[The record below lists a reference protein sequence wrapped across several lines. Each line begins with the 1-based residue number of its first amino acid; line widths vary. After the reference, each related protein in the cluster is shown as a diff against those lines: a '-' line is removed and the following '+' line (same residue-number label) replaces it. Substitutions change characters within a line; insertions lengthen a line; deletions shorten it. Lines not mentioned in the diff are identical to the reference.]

1 MQAKKRP
8 EQPYRPVSSSRGR
21 PRDPN
26 IEDRVFDAAL
36 ALYGDQ
42 GWPGF
47 NFDAVAKRAGVGKD
61 ALYRRWDSREILLR
75 EALDERWEWLRA
87 IDEGSLREDLIALGR
102 TVLNTFAG
110 PFGSVAL
117 QLRADAHR
125 YVEVRAFAD
134 PYRETVVRQGR
145 SIVRRAIERG
155 GLPAG
160 TNPGLIMDLLIGGII
175 NHILS
180 TPDRLRHA
188 MMQQADRFIE
198 DSVDVILGGTNR
210 LVARLRISD

>member
-125 YVEVRAFAD
+125 YVEVRAFAED
-134 PYRETVVRQGR
+134 RK
-145 SIVRRAIERG
+145 
-155 GLPAG
+155 
-160 TNPGLIMDLLIGGII
+160 
-175 NHILS
+175 S
-180 TPDRLRHA
+180 TRLNSSHS
-188 MMQQADRFIE
+188 Q
-198 DSVDVILGGTNR
+198 
-210 LVARLRISD
+210 ISYAVFCLKKKKKKNITFLYNKKKKKKKLM